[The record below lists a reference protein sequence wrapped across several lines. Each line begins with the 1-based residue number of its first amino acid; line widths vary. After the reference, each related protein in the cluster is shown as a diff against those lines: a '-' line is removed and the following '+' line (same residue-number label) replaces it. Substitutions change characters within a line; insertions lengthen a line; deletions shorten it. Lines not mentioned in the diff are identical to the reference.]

1 MSVYKIK
8 LVKKETVAQD
18 TMAFHFQK
26 PNDFQFEAGQYADY
40 TLINPS
46 QTDNEGDTRSFTL
59 AYAPYEDDIVFITR
73 MRDTAFKRVVRD
85 MAIGTEV
92 KFEGPKGDLVLKQNE
107 SPAVFITG
115 GVGIT
120 PALSIVK
127 QATHDAI
134 DQKIILFYSNKT
146 VNSAVAM
153 DEFYKLADINS
164 NFKFVPVI
172 TDQSPAGF
180 TGEIGHINGD
190 MLKRY
195 VSDLSQPYYYLT
207 GPPAMVK
214 ALRQVLIDN
223 DIKKR
228 NIFTEY
234 FIGY

>member
-1 MSVYKIK
+1 MTVYKIK
-8 LVKKETVAQD
+8 LVKKEVVAQD

-26 PNDFQFEAGQYADY
+26 PIGFQFEAGQYADY
-40 TLINPS
+40 TLISPN
-46 QTDNEGDTRSFTL
+46 QTDSEGDTRSFTL
-59 AYAPYEDDIVFITR
+59 ACSPYENDIKFITR
-73 MRDTAFKRVVRD
+73 MRDTAFKREMRD

-92 KFEGPKGDLVLKQNE
+92 TFEGPKGELVLKQNE

-120 PALSIVK
+120 PALSIIK
-127 QATHDAI
+127 QATHNAI
-134 DQKIILFYSNKT
+134 NQKIILFYSNKT
-146 VNSAVAM
+146 VDSAVAM
-153 DEFYKLADINS
+153 DEFYEMAKSNG
-164 NFKFVPVI
+164 NFKFIPVI

-180 TGEIGHINGD
+180 SGEIGHIDGD

-195 VSDLSQPYYYLT
+195 ISDLSQPYYYLT

-223 DIKKR
+223 GVKKR
-228 NIFTEY
+228 AIFTED

>member
-1 MSVYKIK
+1 MPIYKIK
-8 LVKKETVAQD
+8 LVKKEVVAQD

-26 PNDFQFEAGQYADY
+26 PSGFQFEAGQYADY

-59 AYAPYEDDIVFITR
+59 ACSPYEDDIKFITR
-73 MRDTAFKRVVRD
+73 MRDTAFKRVIRD

-92 KFEGPKGDLVLKQNE
+92 KFEGPKGDLVLKQNNF
-107 SPAVFITG
+107 PAVFITG

-120 PALSIVK
+120 PALSIIK

-134 DQKIILFYSNKT
+134 SQKIILFYSNKT
-146 VNSAVAM
+146 VDSAVAM
-153 DEFYKLADINS
+153 DEFYKLANSNS
-164 NFKFVPVI
+164 NFIFIPVI
-172 TDQSPAGF
+172 TDQAPVGF
-180 TGEIGHINGD
+180 SGEIGHIDGD

-195 VSDLSQPYYYLT
+195 ISDLSQPYYYLT

-214 ALRQVLIDN
+214 SLHQVLIDN
-223 DIKKR
+223 DVKKR
-228 NIFTEY
+228 AIFTED